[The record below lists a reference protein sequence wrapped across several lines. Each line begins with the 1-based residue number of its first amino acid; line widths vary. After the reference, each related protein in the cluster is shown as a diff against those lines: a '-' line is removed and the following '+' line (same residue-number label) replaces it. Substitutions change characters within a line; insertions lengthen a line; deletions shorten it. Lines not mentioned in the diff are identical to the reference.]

1 MLLVIGAREKGL
13 GVGFGVA
20 KLWKGMKS
28 QQHDRLEA
36 AADSVAALMMPPPVM
51 LPPLTLPQA
60 QKLNLDMNLQ
70 YSYLC
75 IGR

>member
-1 MLLVIGAREKGL
+1 
-13 GVGFGVA
+13 
-20 KLWKGMKS
+20 MKS

-36 AADSVAALMMPPPVM
+36 TADFVAASMMPPVM
-51 LPPLTLPQA
+51 SPPLTLPQV
-60 QKLNLDMNLQ
+60 QKLNLDKNLQ

>member
-1 MLLVIGAREKGL
+1 M
-13 GVGFGVA
+13 
-20 KLWKGMKS
+20 S
-28 QQHDRLEA
+28 QQHDRLVA
-36 AADSVAALMMPPPVM
+36 AADSVVASMVPPIM
-51 LPPLTLPQA
+51 LHPLTLPQV